1 MKNIT
6 LIACLLFVNL
16 SFSQKDSKHLLKK
29 IFYSNVEENHYQAN
43 PFNPFALEELA
54 PEKSIKPTNNSE
66 GKFPFYSN
74 NNILLN
80 LENHTKSVSIVQEIN
95 TVRILKNNNPFI
107 DKLVLKILQD
117 KNIDFIN
124 FRNSIGF
131 NGDRNINFYKNYT
144 VNINKL
150 IVAIELSENIE
161 MQIGKDIYDDINKIY
176 KSEIDITLLNSLNLL
191 VFNF

>member
-6 LIACLLFVNL
+6 LIACLLFVSL

-29 IFYSNVEENHYQAN
+29 VFYSNVEQNHYQAN
-43 PFNPFALEELA
+43 TFSSFALAELA
-54 PEKSIKPTNNSE
+54 REKSIKSINNSE

-80 LENHTKSVSIVQEIN
+80 LENSAESVSIVQEI
-95 TVRILKNNNPFI
+95 TAIRILKNNNPFI
-107 DKLVLKILQD
+107 DKLVLKILRD
-117 KNIDFIN
+117 RNIDFIN
-124 FRNSIGF
+124 FTNSIDF

-150 IVAIELSENIE
+150 IVAIQLSENIE
-161 MQIGKDIYDDINKIY
+161 MQIGKDIYDDMNKIY